1 LLHGEQVHGNTLLQ
15 DMRTSLRQGR
25 LIDWFLD
32 LCVRE
37 DAEAFLT
44 TAVWKIPCRTD
55 TLLTSVLG
63 TGTQRRSSISRIQDY
78 RKGSDL
84 CLYIQPSNHPTIP
97 PSLHPTIQPF
107 NHPFLTPFLAPFLAP
122 FLTPFLTPF
131 LAPFLAPSAIP
142 SIPAIPSFHHSFCLL
157 DPEDLLPKAKGD
169 PLWPPTRPAYFY
181 LFQPLGDP

>member
-84 CLYIQPSNHPTIP
+84 CLYIQPSNHPSIH

-107 NHPFLTPFLAPFLAP
+107 NHSTSLLPSLLPSSLPSLLPFSLPSSLPSLLTSLLPFSLPSSLPSLLTSLLPPPFHQ
-122 FLTPFLTPF
+122 FQQ
-131 LAPFLAPSAIP
+131 
-142 SIPAIPSFHHSFCLL
+142 FHHSIIPF
-157 DPEDLLPKAKGD
+157 AS
-169 PLWPPTRPAYFY
+169 
-181 LFQPLGDP
+181 